1 MAIEAVQSGLDNFL
15 NGLVNTAAED
25 SANPTLLLRGEM
37 NGHGGRGPWLRHHQ
51 SRGKDAFGQVE
62 CVFFGGECGIR
73 SGST

>member
-37 NGHGGRGPWLRHHQ
+37 NG
-51 SRGKDAFGQVE
+51 AFGQVE
-62 CVFFGGECGIR
+62 CVFCGGECGIR
-73 SGST
+73 SGSI